1 MSGVL
6 GKIEGIGNLVAAK
19 GKALLDGV
27 FPPEKRS
34 ELLAKI
40 QQFAVRNPKLSVN
53 IHSSVE
59 ATTPANMTPG
69 LPAH

>member
-1 MSGVL
+1 MSAIL
-6 GKIEGIGNLVAAK
+6 GKIEGIGNLVAGK

-53 IHSSVE
+53 TLFHIICSPRF
-59 ATTPANMTPG
+59 TNTN
-69 LPAH
+69 

>member
-53 IHSSVE
+53 IHSS
-59 ATTPANMTPG
+59 
-69 LPAH
+69 L